1 MKKKFLLLAGCLFA
15 YIGLQPTLAQTDV
28 TSTYIQNADF
38 ETTPLTYSKATGA
51 TSPQTDRIGTTGQIY
66 TVPGWTNA
74 SVCKNNAVQIATAEY
89 GMTTS
94 VSNGLN
100 STTPPSA
107 DNAGNGGAA
116 LHMSAG
122 WGDDAIVT
130 QKATLPAGIY
140 ELTYYV
146 YNQNSSATGIAVN
159 FTGVTLADGTSKTG
173 TLSTAPYGEWV
184 SETITFSLA
193 SEQEVT
199 FRLGFTTSTG
209 GSGAGSKLYV
219 DNLTLKKYDL
229 DDFSSQNPF
238 TLPFSSSWTGNSGSY
253 TSGGVAMLE
262 KYRDSPWTGDV
273 MSQTLSNLPNGKY
286 EVDLYLNAS
295 ACEWQFTSTITNGA
309 ENLTNVYGNDTYSL
323 TIPVYKTKS
332 VSTPSEWT
340 LSGLIVK
347 DGTLKIDIRNDG
359 TGANWI
365 IVANK
370 ALRYLGPDLSALS
383 EVFNDALTAAK
394 AVDQT
399 LLNTGVK
406 NELSAVIT
414 TYDGNEPA
422 TRVDY
427 ETAINALTTVTD
439 KANEVALLY
448 PRLAGYNAVYAN
460 SIATT
465 TQKAA
470 YKAVLDEQSALIE
483 AATTAAA
490 ISEALN
496 TIETARRT
504 YVQVAQPTNGTTFDF
519 TFLIDG
525 VGNSTSGWKRDFG
538 SQNYTYK
545 TSTEKNTETC
555 VSAGFIEMWHSGP
568 LSGTLTYTKS
578 GLPNGL
584 YNLSAYVFGNQQGTT
599 SLTAGAASVALS
611 TDTKLF
617 QDLTV
622 SGAEVS
628 DGSLTFGLSVTNDNW
643 VGITNV
649 RLAYAGSAHAYADYT
664 AAKATADAYLDKV
677 ISASIKATINA
688 NNTLTESNTSAE
700 LLQAVAN
707 LNEAVAEAAV
717 SEANYAYLQREVA
730 TAKSVGVDVTAWEA
744 AIAAA
749 TYSTEE
755 ALAEGRKANVA
766 TYNQVERAYTHNSEI
781 SNAWSG
787 GDIGTATGQH
797 WSGNASTS
805 YYDTNGTDITR
816 SLTNSVTLPAG
827 EYVFKGAGRSNAN
840 TSMTLQ
846 IGDNTVT
853 YTAKG
858 DTGYGI
864 DTSGA
869 ANYDAGGTYA
879 NNNAGRG
886 WEWEFVHLTLTEET
900 TVTLTATIK
909 TSGWGWGSFSDLSL
923 KMSDESYKEYCYPL
937 LATALGECVPWT
949 TGDTYADTTY
959 PSYQTNYTNKTYATG
974 DEVLAAIAELRAAYK
989 AYAISLLDK
998 DHPYDVTSLIVNPSF
1013 DDGMNGWGAAQ
1024 NSTDGYTQSTAGG
1037 VYSYS
1042 ASKQLRHASI
1052 YQTIESLEAGVYT
1065 LSAKVKGDPLAD
1077 DKTYIYATTGTVDHW
1092 ANPVFDGYVTY
1103 GYYTTAN
1110 NGAEKVVSTTFVLSE
1125 TSNVRIGILSW
1136 GNNVSGNTK
1145 GGFSVDEW
1153 TLKRVLYGVDGEASA
1168 PVITG
1173 AIPASD
1179 LQALVDGGISAIDLT
1194 AATGLSAVALTTTAN
1209 PNLLVYA
1216 ASGQVSNTSN
1226 VIVDGVCARLKLT
1239 DGHPFMAPTAFTATA
1254 AEYEM
1259 GAVAS
1264 DAAGTV
1270 SFGTLCLPFEV
1281 STLAGNA
1288 YKLDQGVTLGGEI
1301 YATSVTTLPA
1311 NTPALVT
1318 SKGTYSGSGAVSAT
1332 PAGTLCTGGE
1342 LVGVYSSTPAPVG
1355 SMVLQ
1360 KHSDKVAFYLVDEV
1374 QPTVKPFRAYIRP
1387 QSNEVKM
1394 ASVLFDDATGLT
1406 GVSVETG
1413 LTVVKRYNSAGQ
1425 AISRPEKGINLLRM
1439 SDGSVRKVLV
1449 K

>member
-28 TSTYIQNADF
+28 TSTYLANPSF
-38 ETTPLTYSKATGA
+38 ENG
-51 TSPQTDRIGTTGQIY
+51 TD
-66 TVPGWTNA
+66 GWTLPTATQYYNNGVYTSADAVPSNLGTKSEPSDGSYFFHTRHGWNGKSGVEWNTYTLTSTALPVGKYYLSCDYKAYDKCDNSGYHSQLQLAVTSEGGDAIA
-74 SVCKNNAVQIATAEY
+74 STAY
-89 GMTTS
+89 KQ
-94 VSNGLN
+94 LFAYF
-100 STTPPSA
+100 A
-107 DNAGNGGAA
+107 DNASNSYITTADWTPIGLFFEITTETVVKIAINAKFWSNSRSDYMLDNFRLYAYTEDDITESSPWDVSGTIPNSRMEAGA
-116 LHMSAG
+116 LV
-122 WGDDAIVT
+122 W
-130 QKATLPAGIY
+130 P
-140 ELTYYV
+140 
-146 YNQNSSATGIAVN
+146 
-159 FTGVTLADGTSKTG
+159 
-173 TLSTAPYGEWV
+173 
-184 SETITFSLA
+184 SLA
-193 SEQEVT
+193 SHTNTSYANQS
-199 FRLGFTTSTG
+199 GF
-209 GSGAGSKLYV
+209 Y
-219 DNLTLKKYDL
+219 
-229 DDFSSQNPF
+229 
-238 TLPFSSSWTGNSGSY
+238 
-253 TSGGVAMLE
+253 MLE
-262 KYRDSPWTGDV
+262 KWTDKAGNLGDMNV
-273 MSQTLSNLPNGKY
+273 TQTLSGLPNGKY
-286 EVDLYLNAS
+286 RLSAAINATKQGSSDLSSMTGVTLYAGSQSVPVATSEGAPEIFSVDAVV
-295 ACEWQFTSTITNGA
+295 T
-309 ENLTNVYGNDTYSL
+309 
-323 TIPVYKTKS
+323 
-332 VSTPSEWT
+332 
-340 LSGLIVK
+340 
-347 DGTLKIDIRNDG
+347 DGTLPLGVKTSSCAI
-359 TGANWI
+359 NWLSWDN
-365 IVANK
+365 VT
-370 ALRYLGPDLSALS
+370 LQYLGPDLSALS
-383 EVFNDALTAAK
+383 TLFNDALTAAK
-394 AVDQT
+394 AVDPA
-399 LLNTGVK
+399 LLNNGVK
-406 NELSAVIT
+406 NELSAAIT

-422 TRVDY
+422 TRVAY
-427 ETAINALTTVTD
+427 ETAINALTTVTN

-555 VSAGFIEMWHSGP
+555 VSAGFIEMWNSSP

-584 YNLSAYVFGNQQGTT
+584 YNLSAYVFGNQQGAT
-599 SLTAGAASVALS
+599 SLTAGAESVALS

-766 TYNQVERAYTHNSEI
+766 TYKQVETAYTHNSEI

-787 GDIGTATGQH
+787 EIGTATGQH
-797 WSGNASTS
+797 WSGNANTS

-989 AYAISLLDK
+989 AYAISFLDK

-1013 DDGMNGWGAAQ
+1013 DDGMNGWEAAQ
-1024 NSTDGYTQSTAGG
+1024 NSTGGYTQSTAGG

-1179 LQALVDGGISAIDLT
+1179 LQALVEGGISAIDLT